1 VGPGLR
7 AAAVGDR
14 RRDLADRAAQAR
26 LALDPEEASRSRELL
41 TADVAAAGRGD
52 AERIRALRLA
62 ALRGDPAG
70 FGSTLERELAR
81 PEAFWQAWALA
92 SEAGEE
98 QRTFALV
105 DPDGA
110 WVGMAMARI
119 WPEHPGEA
127 ELLSMYVAPQA
138 RGGDGARRLCDACA
152 EWTRARGVARLI
164 LAVYTANA
172 RARRAY
178 EKCGFSVV
186 GPEDGELV
194 RMERAV

>member
-1 VGPGLR
+1 V
-7 AAAVGDR
+7 
-14 RRDLADRAAQAR
+14 R
-26 LALDPEEASRSRELL
+26 LE
-41 TADVAAAGRGD
+41 
-52 AERIRALRLA
+52 
-62 ALRGDPAG
+62 ALRGDPEG
-70 FGSTLERELAR
+70 FGSTLAKEEAR
-81 PEAFWQAWALA
+81 PQRFWKEWVEA

-105 DPDGA
+105 DDGGGV
-110 WVGMAMARI
+110 WVGMAMARV
-119 WPEHPGEA
+119 WPERPGEA
-127 ELLSMYVAPQA
+127 ELLSMYVAPSA

-152 EWTRARGVARLI
+152 AWTRERGVAKVV
-164 LAVYTANA
+164 LAVYTANV